1 MTTENYYQEKL
12 RCQRLLTLAEALLI
26 LAIRDLE
33 QAVRT
38 LSVAA
43 EDIHC
48 HAFEMHQP
56 THKERR
62 EASWKITSSI
72 IRKQKSLI

>member
-12 RCQRLLTLAEALLI
+12 RCRRCMVQAEALLA
-26 LAIRDLE
+26 LAIRELY
-33 QAVRT
+33 QAAKI
-38 LSVAA
+38 LNEAA
-43 EDIHC
+43 EEIC
-48 HAFEMHQP
+48 QS

-72 IRKQKSLI
+72 IRKQKALI